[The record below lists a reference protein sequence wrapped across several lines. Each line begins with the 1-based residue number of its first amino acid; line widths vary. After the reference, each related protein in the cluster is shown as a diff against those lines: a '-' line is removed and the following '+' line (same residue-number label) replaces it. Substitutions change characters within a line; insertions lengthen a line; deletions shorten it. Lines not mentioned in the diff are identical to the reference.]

1 MRRLALIQTLSKKQ
15 IDKKLHIIEDITK
28 EIKKTKEFNNF
39 LVKNNLEN
47 SIIISDP
54 NTFKNINRSAKNIKN
69 IKVINNVGTNVYD
82 IFKYQNLILTTSS
95 IKKLQERIL
104 NEKN

>member
-39 LVKNNLEN
+39 LEKNNLEN

-95 IKKLQERIL
+95 IKKF
-104 NEKN
+104 K